1 MAIRFRARLRFQ
13 SGSGMAQWV
22 ADQMAV
28 RLGQAFHLREGTPNQ
43 ELSHVTVSGDDVDI
57 DVFWPDDRE
66 DLAVD
71 TRNTLQAVIPFLRPA
86 EGRAVSWM
94 DWHRCGHDQEPP
106 ELCPEPEW
114 RWSQERSNGR

>member
-1 MAIRFRARLRFQ
+1 RQSRCVAPSVVRGRPPTPRFPYTTLFR
-13 SGSGMAQWV
+13 
-22 ADQMAV
+22 
-28 RLGQAFHLREGTPNQ
+28 TPNQ

-66 DLAVD
+66 DLAAD
-71 TRNTLQAVIPFLRPA
+71 TRSTLEAVIPFLRPA

-114 RWSQERSNGR
+114 RWSQERSDGR